1 MRDVLGRR
9 KKERGVALTELALL
23 FPIMFGLFLGF
34 VQVVIYMQS
43 RTATQY
49 AAFAAARA
57 FQVYGAR
64 TLADIHYPRVSTLTE
79 LTNGNQTIAEAA
91 AEKVIFES
99 LLWEH
104 RKIESSSQTL
114 TLDRTY
120 RDGSQVGYDAAP
132 QGEGVVKVRFMG
144 CTGAGDCNSVVGPGN
159 ILPGLEVTY
168 CLPIVFPGIDFLFT
182 MTKQEIP
189 CHVSTA
195 GRSYSGIGITYRVQL
210 GREPVEL

>member
-9 KKERGVALTELALL
+9 KKKRGMALTELALL
-23 FPIMFGLFLGF
+23 FPIIFGLFLGF

-57 FQVYGAR
+57 FQVYGDR
-64 TLADIHYPRVSTLTE
+64 ILGSIHYPRVRE
-79 LTNGNQTIAEAA
+79 VPYTNDSQAIAEAA
-91 AEKVIFES
+91 AEKIIFES

-104 RKIESSSQTL
+104 RKIESPSQAL
-114 TLDRTY
+114 SLQRY
-120 RDGSQVGYDAAP
+120 YSDGPQAAYDGGGALN
-132 QGEGVVKVRFMG
+132 EGIVKVNFLG
-144 CTGAGDCNSVVGPGN
+144 CTGAGGCDNGTGV
-159 ILPGLEVTY
+159 EVTY

-182 MTKQEIP
+182 TVKKENP
-189 CHVSTA
+189 CHVNSA
-195 GRSYSGIGITYRVQL
+195 GRSYSGIGITYRVEF